1 MLVKIERD
9 HYSPRGQKVKRRKRS
24 WVDVRPSSIPHGQLY
39 SEPPVFIEVKTRSDT
54 TPCNVAAD
62 AVSEEHSRVSTTIFC
77 YIFYMMCHSIV
88 FFYVCM
94 LIPSQSNDS
103 LTKLV
108 LGGIPDLTSG
118 GSVVSALSS
127 IGSNSA
133 RHLLPRD
140 MVYPSDQ
147 TIINVIRSYS
157 GLSSTAKSLDVGDLR
172 RILESLSLHQS
183 YTGHPK
189 EEEVDG
195 TTGEKGTYHVWC

>member
-1 MLVKIERD
+1 
-9 HYSPRGQKVKRRKRS
+9 
-24 WVDVRPSSIPHGQLY
+24 
-39 SEPPVFIEVKTRSDT
+39 
-54 TPCNVAAD
+54 
-62 AVSEEHSRVSTTIFC
+62 
-77 YIFYMMCHSIV
+77 
-88 FFYVCM
+88 M

-103 LTKLV
+103 STTLG
-108 LGGIPDLTSG
+108 LGGIPDLKCG

-147 TIINVIRSYS
+147 TIINVIRSCS

-172 RILESLSLHQS
+172 LILESLSLHQS
-183 YTGHPK
+183 STGRPK

-195 TTGEKGTYHVWC
+195 TILVRKVRTYVWC